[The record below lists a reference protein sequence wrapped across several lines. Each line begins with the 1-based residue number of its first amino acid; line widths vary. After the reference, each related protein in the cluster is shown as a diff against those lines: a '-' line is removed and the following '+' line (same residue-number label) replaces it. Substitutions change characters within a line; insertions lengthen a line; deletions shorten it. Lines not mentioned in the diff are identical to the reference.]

1 MQDQGRRGKILMK
14 DVLVYIGV
22 TMLGVGIAVLFS
34 IAMAAIRQRRLDE
47 QAKRFGYGHDPALA
61 GLDADEVDEVL
72 DVRRE
77 LRLIMAEN
85 ATLAELA
92 RGPSNVRIV
101 TVSAVTIGWLM
112 FCKMVYPPFILWSVC
127 ITATWFALRRIALA
141 IYS

>member
-1 MQDQGRRGKILMK
+1 MK

-34 IAMAAIRQRRLDE
+34 IAMAAIRQRRIDE
-47 QAKRFGYGHDPALA
+47 QAKRTGYGHDPALA
-61 GLDADEVDEVL
+61 GLNADEVDEVL

-112 FCKMVYPPFILWSVC
+112 FCQMVYPPFILWSVC

>member
-1 MQDQGRRGKILMK
+1 MT
-14 DVLVYIGV
+14 DVLIYIGV

-47 QAKRFGYGHDPALA
+47 QAFGYGHDPALA
-61 GLDADEVDEVL
+61 GLNADEVDEVL

-77 LRLIMAEN
+77 LHQIMAEH

-92 RGPSNVRIV
+92 RGPSTLVRIV
-101 TVSAVTIGWLM
+101 TVSAVIIGWLM
-112 FCKMVYPPFILWSVC
+112 FCQMVYPPFILWSVC
-127 ITATWFALRRIALA
+127 IAATWFALRRIALA